1 MWVIKMNKFGIVFGT
16 LFTFFGGLLTS
27 YKSNE
32 ITKITYE
39 IQADNFFDLRKV
51 KEKMLVDYQK
61 LFQINIKKTH
71 ENILSNLDNF
81 LYEDNYE
88 VSYENYHLLI
98 KTGIKSNYKLKG
110 YLYYEDKTEVDKRYF
125 FGDLF

>member
-39 IQADNFFDLRKV
+39 IQADMEDRS
-51 KEKMLVDYQK
+51 
-61 LFQINIKKTH
+61 
-71 ENILSNLDNF
+71 ILSGGCPN
-81 LYEDNYE
+81 
-88 VSYENYHLLI
+88 VPLLL
-98 KTGIKSNYKLKG
+98 GRRRRRG
-110 YLYYEDKTEVDKRYF
+110 RCAR
-125 FGDLF
+125 